1 MPTTGDFVTAA
12 RAKTLV
18 QLICG
23 EPDAGA
29 DPNFER
35 TARVAHAVGTDRQ
48 RAIVWLRQILEWEGG
63 SRRALRTLG
72 FDRSVVDAANTLV
85 RRQRESVGKYAQRVA
100 ACNDSD
106 VLAVAVAAS
115 DDEIREKIEHQRDIL
130 AAHKEA
136 RRVLKRA
143 VDAQPPGDPSPAGG
157 VADDR
162 PPADLSDELLA
173 LVDHTHGAQDAMR
186 HMLRDPGNALRGSL
200 PRLSP
205 DDRDL
210 LVANLHD
217 LLQIVAVWVFDV
229 TARDNENTHEDRMT
243 LAKAGTKEVN
253 PIQGLETMALTIA
266 HRLREFNEAQRGDEP
281 ESGKVH

>member
-23 EPDAGA
+23 ASDVGA

-35 TARVAHAVGTDRQ
+35 TARVAHAVGTYRQ
-48 RAIVWLRQILEWEGG
+48 RAIVWVRQILEWEGG
-63 SRRALRTLG
+63 ARRALRTLG

-85 RRQRESVGKYAQRVA
+85 RRHRESVGKYAQRVA
-100 ACNDSD
+100 ACNDTD

-115 DDEIREKIEHQRDIL
+115 DDEIREKIEHQRDML

-143 VDAQPPGDPSPAGG
+143 VDAQPPGDPPPAGG

-162 PPADLSDELLA
+162 PPADLSDELLT
-173 LVDHTHGAQDAMR
+173 LVDHTHGAQDALR
-186 HMLRDPGNALRGSL
+186 HMLRDPGHALRGSL
-200 PRLSP
+200 ARLSP
-205 DDRDL
+205 DDREL

-266 HRLREFNEAQRGDEP
+266 HRLREFNEAHRGDEP